1 MFVLLVEF
9 AEFAHPARLGP
20 EAFSGHVDQAVFVID
35 WHTINGMFEK
45 SKELE
50 KNQISEAYR
59 SGVEDDVIWNPLRTG
74 EMYYNDT
81 FG

>member
-1 MFVLLVEF
+1 MTHLTALD
-9 AEFAHPARLGP
+9 RLKKELQSYGDSQ
-20 EAFSGHVDQAVFVID
+20 FMIID
-35 WHTINGMFEK
+35 WHTLNGMFDK
-45 SKELE
+45 VKEME